1 MSDSSK
7 PGVPGSAEPT
17 PLPTASPQPMEST
30 EIQHST
36 TTAPASP
43 GLTVVDEKALLKDDI
58 INNQQH
64 STGQTECNSGS
75 EYEDPLSLGAY
86 KRPNVSAKQLKVEH
100 PKANKRKLKK
110 FYTQQNQLI
119 DQFLQSG
126 DEERLG
132 VLDMEANGPKIKF
145 AIYMSSGVNFCL
157 FVIQMYAAI
166 TTGSLSLFATAA
178 DAFVSTSP
186 VRACDVLM
194 LCRWILCLRVLC
206 S

>member
-1 MSDSSK
+1 MTTRSDTEVH
-7 PGVPGSAEPT
+7 PG
-17 PLPTASPQPMEST
+17 PTATSS
-30 EIQHST
+30 
-36 TTAPASP
+36 AS
-43 GLTVVDEKALLKDDI
+43 LEVIDEKAAIKLAPT
-58 INNQQH
+58 NHQY
-64 STGQTECNSGS
+64 STGQTERNSNN
-75 EYEDPLSLGAY
+75 EYEDPLSLGPY

-126 DEERLG
+126 DEERLQA
-132 VLDMEANGPKIKF
+132 LDMEANGPKIKF

-178 DAFVSTSP
+178 DAFVSDAFVCVMP
-186 VRACDVLM
+186 EFADV
-194 LCRWILCLRVLC
+194 V
-206 S
+206 